1 MRTYVNVTVLC
12 ACAEVC
18 LYHIILCIT
27 FAHAVYYALS
37 KNRLIV
43 KAKAWDFIREHRV
56 VCSTYSMKCRDGG
69 YIYPLRID
77 EFYIIYEIDA

>member
-1 MRTYVNVTVLC
+1 MHVLKY
-12 ACAEVC
+12 AC

-27 FAHAVYYALS
+27 FAHAVYNYALY

-43 KAKAWDFIREHRV
+43 KTKLGILSE
-56 VCSTYSMKCRDGG
+56 STEWCAVRMKCRDGG

>member
-1 MRTYVNVTVLC
+1 MHVLKY
-12 ACAEVC
+12 AC

-27 FAHAVYYALS
+27 FAHAVYMYALY

-56 VCSTYSMKCRDGG
+56 VCSMKCRGGG

-77 EFYIIYEIDA
+77 EFYIIYEKDA

>member
-1 MRTYVNVTVLC
+1 M
-12 ACAEVC
+12 
-18 LYHIILCIT
+18 
-27 FAHAVYYALS
+27 YALY

-56 VCSTYSMKCRDGG
+56 VCSMKCRDGG

-77 EFYIIYEIDA
+77 EFYIIYEKDA